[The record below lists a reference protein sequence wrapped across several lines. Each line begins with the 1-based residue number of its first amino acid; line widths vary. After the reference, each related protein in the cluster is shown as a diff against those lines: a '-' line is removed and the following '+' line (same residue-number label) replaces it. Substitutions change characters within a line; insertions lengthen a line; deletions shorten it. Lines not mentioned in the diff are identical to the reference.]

1 MRPRVK
7 RLASGKLVLCVGLEG
22 QEEQVWGAMYV
33 CIQLT
38 HSVEHDIVKQL
49 YSN

>member
-22 QEEQVWGAMYV
+22 REEQGG
-33 CIQLT
+33 
-38 HSVEHDIVKQL
+38 VEAGEGRCMCA
-49 YSN
+49 YS